1 LSFTPFEDNQNLPLT
16 QSPYFS
22 RLYSQYFSTN
32 TALRKNY
39 VGLGFKPGYALQ
51 ASELNEVQEMMQV
64 HSTLTTTMISNWV
77 NSLVLNPADGTQ
89 VNGPGWNGTTPLNP
103 NLVSKNGQFIELSHG
118 WYLVQDPTTNLKHWI
133 YVALN
138 AKTINVPTS
147 QSGTVTVGLLT
158 NPTYIGPSADGNLYD
173 NSSGDSD
180 FNAEGADRYFFGVSR
195 LAATFASTVNQNVPD
210 PDGSF
215 SPLFTVENGTT
226 FRFINGL
233 RIP

>member
-1 LSFTPFEDNQNLPLT
+1 MTFAPFEDNQNLPLT

-22 RLYSQYFSTN
+22 RLFSQYFSTN

-77 NSLVLNPADGTQ
+77 NSLVLNPADGIP
-89 VNGPGWNGTTPLNP
+89 VYGPGWNGTTPLTP
-103 NLVSKNGQFIELSHG
+103 DLVIKNGQSISLSDG

-133 YVALN
+133 YVALGAN
-138 AKTINVPTS
+138 SITVPAS

-158 NPTYIGPSADGNLYD
+158 NPTYIGPSADTNLYD

-195 LAATFASTVNQNVPD
+195 LAATFASTVNQNVSD